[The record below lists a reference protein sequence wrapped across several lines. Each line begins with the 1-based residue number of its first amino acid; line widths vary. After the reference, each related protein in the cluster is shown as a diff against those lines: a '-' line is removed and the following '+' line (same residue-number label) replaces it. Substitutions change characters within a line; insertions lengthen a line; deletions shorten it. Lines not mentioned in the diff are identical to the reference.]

1 MVIYRVFRVELQR
14 YLREMKA
21 YYPDHIVGMIVTL
34 VFFYGFFVGFSN
46 NIGNEYMYLG
56 FFYWFFA
63 STVISEGSIS
73 ISYEKQVGTFEQLY
87 LKPTSLLLI
96 LTIRT
101 IIWMLISLIKIL
113 LLFPIILL
121 VLDIN
126 FGLSIYVLPV
136 FIITMIGLYGFGVF
150 LSSLTLLYTKTASFE
165 SIISYFFLF
174 FTGAIIPLSQLPTAI
189 GNLARYLPL
198 TLGIEISKYTVE
210 HNSLD
215 PSDLVF
221 LSINSGIYLLLGILF
236 YKFVINKGKKSGFS
250 SKY

>member
-1 MVIYRVFRVELQR
+1 MIFRLISVELQR
-14 YLREMKA
+14 YLREIKA
-21 YYPDHIVGMIVTL
+21 YYPDHIVGLVVTF
-34 VFFYGFFVGFSN
+34 VFFYGFFVGFSG
-46 NIGNEYMYLG
+46 NIGNEYMYIG

-101 IIWMLISLIKIL
+101 VIWMFIGFIKTLI
-113 LLFPIILL
+113 LFPIILL
-121 VLDIN
+121 ALDIN
-126 FGLSIYVLPV
+126 FIISIQVLPI

-165 SIISYFFLF
+165 SIISYLFLF
-174 FTGAIIPLSQLPTAI
+174 FTGAIIPLSQLPTQI
-189 GNLARYLPL
+189 GDLSKFLPL
-198 TLGIEISKYTVE
+198 TLGIEMSKNAIKFNEIVPRE
-210 HNSLD
+210 L
-215 PSDLVF
+215 LL
-221 LSINSGIYLLLGILF
+221 LSINSFIYLLLGIVF
-236 YKFVINKGKKSGFS
+236 YKFVISKGKKSGFS